1 MAIPP
6 HHSPCLLLARMVRT
20 LGTIPSRNGGDS
32 MKAKLNPVLRSV
44 EITHQDETQ
53 TIYFQDLEE
62 WQSVIF
68 GAQTFDIHFH
78 YEKRS
83 LFTSDEEWGKYIIQ
97 CYLVSEKFNTILGN
111 SLLNEIKIEL

>member
-1 MAIPP
+1 MAIPT
-6 HHSPCLLLARMVRT
+6 HHSPCILLARMVRT
-20 LGTIPSRNGGDS
+20 LYTISSRDGGDS

-53 TIYFQDLEE
+53 TIYFQDLDE

-68 GAQTFDIHFH
+68 GDKTFDIHFH

-97 CYLVSEKFNTILGN
+97 CYAVSDRFNTIVGN
-111 SLLNEIKIEL
+111 SLLTEIEIEL